1 MPEAADVGSVLGN
14 RYRVTA
20 HILASARE
28 DLVLD
33 GVDQVLNRPVSILA
47 ASEGNADQ
55 VVESARE
62 LATGERTANLQVLD
76 LLTTDDGTYLVTGRT
91 PAADLLDLVVR
102 QDDAAGEEPYVEPF
116 FTDTLGSEIFGG
128 PRPTEL
134 ETFDDEDDDDHREEF
149 RWSGLAG
156 LRRRFGRRQEELGE
170 DQLGDEPLHDAEG
183 PAESPAEGATPV
195 EAAPRSSAPVAPRP
209 TSHRVPPPPAHR
221 PSAYRSEAQ
230 DEPVRPAVVA
240 GPAGVAVGGSST
252 GTIGAPDGTS
262 SGFPFFDDDDEAAA
276 GGAGDDGAGDD
287 DSDDRDRDTGGAGGF
302 GVARIV
308 TGVILSLVLV
318 ISVILVVTQLASVFG
333 GSEAADNPAEQNT
346 GATAAQSPTS
356 APEAS
361 SAAPEAATV
370 DPVITGISRVVPDNP
385 GLDAGNDADL
395 PQIIDGDPDTF
406 WGNQVYASD
415 TFGGL
420 AGSLALVVELEEP
433 STISDVTIE
442 QLNGSGGS
450 FSVLVNDEPTLDG
463 AEQIAQGSFTAP
475 TVDVP
480 IVAGEDGQPT
490 GRYVIVNVTQLP
502 RLSDIQAQYPY
513 GLRIAEIDVR

>member
-1 MPEAADVGSVLGN
+1 MPEAVDVGSVLGN

-20 HILASARE
+20 HILASARQ

-33 GVDQVLNRPVSILA
+33 GMDQVLNRPVSILA

-76 LLTTDDGTYLVTGRT
+76 LLTTDEGTYLVTGRT

-102 QDDAAGEEPYVEPF
+102 QDDPAAEEPYVEPF

-134 ETFDDEDDDDHREEF
+134 DTVDDDEEDDREEF

-156 LRRRFGRRQEELGE
+156 LKRRFGRRQE
-170 DQLGDEPLHDAEG
+170 DQHEDEPLDAIGGVDDE
-183 PAESPAEGATPV
+183 PSDDSTSV
-195 EAAPRSSAPVAPRP
+195 EAAPQSTAQISARP
-209 TSHRVPPPPAHR
+209 TSHRVPPPPTHR
-221 PSAYRSEAQ
+221 PGTYRGETQAESIG
-230 DEPVRPAVVA
+230 RPAVVA
-240 GPAGVAVGGSST
+240 GTAGAAVSGSST
-252 GTIGAPDGTS
+252 GTIGAPDGTT
-262 SGFPFFDDDDEAAA
+262 SGFPFFDDDEVAAS
-276 GGAGDDGAGDD
+276 GGAGDNV
-287 DSDDRDRDTGGAGGF
+287 SDDEQDRNTGGPGGF
-302 GVARIV
+302 SPARIV
-308 TGVILSLVLV
+308 TGVILSVVLV
-318 ISVILVVTQLASVFG
+318 ISVILVVTQL
-333 GSEAADNPAEQNT
+333 GSIFAGTEAADNPAQQNT
-346 GATAAQSPTS
+346 GATAAQTPTS
-356 APEAS
+356 VPETA

-370 DPVITGISRVVPDNP
+370 DPVIAGISRVVPDNP

-395 PQIIDGDPDTF
+395 PRIIDGDPDTF

-420 AGSLALVVELEEP
+420 AGSLSLVVELEES

-463 AEQIAQGSFTAP
+463 AEEIAQGSFSAP
-475 TVDVP
+475 TVEVP
-480 IVAGEDGQPT
+480 IEAGDAGQPT